1 MSRSEPNKAD
11 LLQELLADPN
21 FSFSLASEVQF
32 QLERL
37 LSSQPPDR
45 LPCAD
50 TLVEIVLR
58 SIEGA
63 CRDISGVRAA
73 FVSPAISIGMPT
85 RFTVLRLPQ

>member
-1 MSRSEPNKAD
+1 MSHEGHILA
-11 LLQELLADPN
+11 ELLADPR
-21 FSFSLASEVQF
+21 FSFSLASEVQR

-50 TLVEIVLR
+50 TLLEIVLR
-58 SIEGA
+58 SIEEA
-63 CRDISGVRAA
+63 CRHISGARAA

-85 RFTVLRLPQ
+85 RFTALRLPQ